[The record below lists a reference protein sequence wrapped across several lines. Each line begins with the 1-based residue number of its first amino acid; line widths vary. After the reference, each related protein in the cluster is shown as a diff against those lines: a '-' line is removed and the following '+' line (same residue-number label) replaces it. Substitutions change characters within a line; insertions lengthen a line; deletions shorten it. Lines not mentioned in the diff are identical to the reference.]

1 MPKYFT
7 FEELWQS
14 ATADKLGIDNKPSAE
29 IAFRLGFLAA
39 DLHAIRE
46 AWKSG
51 IIVSSGYRCPELNEA
66 VGGSETSVSTY
77 RLPMVKLKSSKYLWW
92 TILKTNHLISS
103 CLSPQERSNGFIM
116 ENITAKDNSV
126 SSVLILINEKNISH
140 IAPFTHWVPNN
151 SSTGAC

>member
-39 DLHAIRE
+39 DLDAIRE

-66 VGGSETSVSTY
+66 VGGSETSAHKLGWAVD
-77 RLPMVKLKSSKYLWW
+77 LQPANGEIEKFKVFMVDYFKDKPFDQLLLESAGKIQWIHYGKYNRKGQQRKQCFK
-92 TILKTNHLISS
+92 IE
-103 CLSPQERSNGFIM
+103 Q
-116 ENITAKDNSV
+116 
-126 SSVLILINEKNISH
+126 
-140 IAPFTHWVPNN
+140 
-151 SSTGAC
+151 